1 MARPSDED
9 ASLFFTCSGLAS
21 TVWLS
26 AALPASDLQKDT
38 WCLLL
43 EFSSQ
48 MDDDLSNYDPMG
60 AWPVT
65 AQLHYCGVDCARLLV
80 TEAGSLTT

>member
-1 MARPSDED
+1 
-9 ASLFFTCSGLAS
+9 
-21 TVWLS
+21 VWLS
-26 AALPASDLQKDT
+26 AALPAPDLQKDT